1 MRRSMT
7 SFDLSSA
14 NGDGITHV
22 WLAAHDASLEDK
34 ELDDRILEPGETIT
48 EALDALGFTRGRVHL
63 SDGTFP
69 DDAT

>member
-1 MRRSMT
+1 MT
-7 SFDLSSA
+7 TFDLSSA
-14 NGDGITHV
+14 NGDGIIHV

-34 ELDDRILEPGETIT
+34 ELADRILEPGETIT